1 MKITCKFGGSSL
13 ADADCYERARDI
25 LAADKNRKFAVVS
38 APGKRFDGDVKIT
51 DLLYKTYED
60 VKTLHK
66 TGDSFYKIR
75 DRFYKIAV
83 RFGKEREM
91 NALLDETESEILK
104 NQSSRDFAVSRG
116 EFLSA
121 TIFSWVTGFNFIDPT
136 AFLVVDGDEISPFEV
151 DAGGVLKNN
160 FYSSGFLDI
169 PEYSVVAGF
178 YGKDRYGRIKLL
190 SRGGGDVTG
199 ALVAFIT
206 RSDRYENF
214 TDVDGICAADPK
226 IIKNPKRIDYISLKE
241 AEVLFGSG
249 TGVFNK
255 YALKPLAFTNT
266 EVVIK
271 NTFRES
277 VNLADNSAEKP
288 IEKSDKEK
296 SVGGGYERSNYASL
310 RGGKENKGT
319 VIGPSSARWKCYEKN
334 DSGGVIAISGENGYA
349 LIRIERF
356 DLKSD
361 TATFAAKLL
370 TEYGYKICIAEEE
383 QNGITFFVQN
393 KNAVLGA
400 LTEIN
405 AELSKRYGRAAMS
418 TRDNLSLITAV
429 LREENDKTN
438 VGAAELGSAALNK
451 ENIPIVLGYAD
462 NSKLCF
468 AVNSSDYKKA
478 VRVLYDV
485 FILKSY
491 Q

>member
-25 LAADKNRKFAVVS
+25 LAADKSRKFAVVS

-51 DLLYKTYED
+51 DLLYKTYGD

-66 TGDSFYKIR
+66 TGDAFLKIR
-75 DRFYKIAV
+75 ERFLEIAV

-91 NALLDETESEILK
+91 NALLDKTEFEILK

-121 TIFSWVTGFNFIDPT
+121 TIFSWITGFNFIDPT
-136 AFLVVDGDEISPFEV
+136 AFLAADGDEISPFEV
-151 DAGGVLKNN
+151 DESGVLKNN
-160 FYSSGFLDI
+160 FYSSGFLEI

-199 ALVAFIT
+199 SLVAFVT

-214 TDVDGICAADPK
+214 TDVDGVCAADPK
-226 IIKNPKRIDYISLKE
+226 IIKNPKRIDYISFKE

-271 NTFRES
+271 NTVLES
-277 VNLADNSAEKP
+277 V
-288 IEKSDKEK
+288 KSFKNIDKNTDKEK
-296 SVGGGYERSNYASL
+296 CVKKSVDGCYERRNHVSL
-310 RGGKENKGT
+310 CGGQENKGT
-319 VIGPSSARWKCYEKN
+319 VIGPAAARWKGYGKN
-334 DSGGVIAISGENGYA
+334 ADGGVIAISGETGYA
-349 LIRIERF
+349 LIRIESF

-361 TATFAAKLL
+361 TASFAAKLL
-370 TEYGYKICIAEEE
+370 TEYGYKICIAEENL
-383 QNGITFFVQN
+383 NGLTFFVQN
-393 KNAVLGA
+393 ENAVLGA

-405 AELSKRYGRAAMS
+405 AKLSKRCGRAVLS
-418 TRDNLSLITAV
+418 SHDNLSLITAV
-429 LREENDKTN
+429 LREGTGKTN
-438 VGAAELGSAALNK
+438 LRAAELGLAALNR
-451 ENIPIVLGYAD
+451 ENIPIVFSCAD
-462 NSKLCF
+462 STKLRF